1 MGFAEFD
8 SNSLLQ
14 DWFNDKLKGKTEL
27 EQLAYAKAIS
37 NSAVNAGKRI
47 NEISN
52 VCYNWISARDIS
64 NPIWTNTK
72 ISRDEF
78 LSSISYQ
85 DLEAQS
91 RLFTLDEERKNRALL
106 KICTTFG
113 NVSLEQLEGDFGE
126 LWPKRPSQEF
136 LRVLA
141 KVANLLKSIPRIV
154 ERITPIIA
162 KRLGER
168 QRPKNSI
175 CCKET

>member
-1 MGFAEFD
+1 M
-8 SNSLLQ
+8 
-14 DWFNDKLKGKTEL
+14 
-27 EQLAYAKAIS
+27 
-37 NSAVNAGKRI
+37 
-47 NEISN
+47 
-52 VCYNWISARDIS
+52 
-64 NPIWTNTK
+64 
-72 ISRDEF
+72 
-78 LSSISYQ
+78 
-85 DLEAQS
+85 
-91 RLFTLDEERKNRALL
+91 

-168 QRPKNSI
+168 QRPKEKYMLQGDLAEI
-175 CCKET
+175 QEYKDW